1 MGRRLRSRLDLLKPS
16 TDEKVLAK
24 QLKQKDTH
32 DKQCRMCIF
41 SGGEKVY
48 VKNNRKGKNWLSGC
62 IVKETGPVSFQVKL
76 EDGKTIRCHQDQLR
90 QCFNDIG
97 IEDREIPLLDD
108 NDFMMFPNSTTPP
121 EVTVDSSSSSQ
132 TVE

>member
-1 MGRRLRSRLDLLKPS
+1 LDLLKPS

-32 DKQCRMCIF
+32 DKQCRRCTF
-41 SGGEKVY
+41 SVGEKVY

-76 EDGKTIRCHQDQLR
+76 EDGKTIRCHQDQAR
-90 QCFNDIG
+90 HRFNDIDS
-97 IEDREIPLLDD
+97 EDKEVPLLDD
-108 NDFMMFPNSTTPP
+108 NDLMMFPNSTTQP
-121 EVTVDSSSSSQ
+121 EITLKFK
-132 TVE
+132 